1 MAHLK
6 CSHERRVVV
15 VRDRE
20 ENAVI
25 RHRSDGGF
33 CDARYVAIG
42 NVVYDPTAHGT
53 AATVG
58 TSQDKMFGPLGPV
71 ITLASDLSEVAARIV
86 KTKRQVRKHKK
97 LIVK

>member
-6 CSHERRVVV
+6 CPHERRVVV

-20 ENAVI
+20 ENAII

-33 CDARYVAIG
+33 CDARYVAIDK
-42 NVVYDPTAHGT
+42 VVYDPTAHGI
-53 AATVG
+53 AATAG

-71 ITLASDLSEVAARIV
+71 VTVGELNEVATRIT
-86 KTKRQVRKHKK
+86 KTKRQIRKHKK
-97 LIVK
+97 TVTK